1 MITKKEIFI
10 CILFVTILILP
21 LVIGFASGNFK
32 IPEEPDIQS
41 KDIYVVVTDIEKKE
55 YYAGT
60 AIREVTIEVYSKE
73 YNLRE
78 SYTETYKGIF
88 GNIPCWSYKK
98 GDIVKARLCTA
109 VIQSTG
115 KVVDRYIDKVY

>member
-1 MITKKEIFI
+1 MITKKDIFI
-10 CILFVTILILP
+10 FILLTTILLLP
-21 LVIGFASGNFK
+21 LVTGGASGNLK
-32 IPEEPDIQS
+32 IPEEPQIYS
-41 KDIYVVVTDIEKKE
+41 ENIYVVVTDIEKKE

-88 GNIPCWSYKK
+88 GNIPCWSYEK
-98 GDIVKARLCTA
+98 GDIVKARLCTV

-115 KVVDRYIDKVY
+115 KVIDRYIDKVY